1 MANTIADAIGD
12 SKQQF
17 TKRYRRETMPAMA
30 KKYPL
35 TSSVEILRRLV
46 DQAGG
51 PAKFAKKYS
60 IGDPDNPINPTYVSQ
75 ILNGNRP
82 FRDTARA
89 QMAKRAGLPETYF
102 EAASPSVQQPLVEY
116 KATPELSEEGGQY
129 RSDNTDISLP
139 LCEQAPRTLGTAHN
153 HQHLAT
159 KQPAQPSEQER
170 KHSRKPTRSMRQAT
184 QQPSIRRKNSK

>member
-1 MANTIADAIGD
+1 MAKTIADAIDD

-51 PAKFAKKYS
+51 PEKFAKKYS

-116 KATPELSEEGGQY
+116 KATPELSKEARAVALY
-129 RSDNTDISLP
+129 YDKLP
-139 LCEQAPRTLGTAHN
+139 ANLRGEFQKALITTILQNRFQIPDVNVNYVTEVLN
-153 HQHLAT
+153 IFN
-159 KQPAQPSEQER
+159 PV
-170 KHSRKPTRSMRQAT
+170 
-184 QQPSIRRKNSK
+184 